1 MAKYRYA
8 VLGAGKQG
16 VAIAY
21 DLARFGDAAEIL
33 LMDQRESVVAEG
45 AARIQSLVP
54 GAPVRA
60 KAADFDQPESATL
73 LSGCD
78 VAVSALPYRM
88 NATLARAAVKGGT
101 SFCDLGGNTD
111 VVRETLELDTA
122 ARAAGVCV
130 VPDCGLAPG
139 LNNVLAAHALT
150 LVPGAKHV
158 RMYCGGLPQEPVGP
172 LGYRLFFS
180 IDGLTNEY
188 MGHATIVRG
197 GRLENVEAF
206 TEVEPFPG
214 TRALG
219 KLEAFFTSGGTST
232 APEHLAGQLDTYE
245 YKTIRYAGHFDK
257 MRAMIELGL
266 LDLEPVDVNGHAV
279 APRDLFHAVAEPR
292 LDRGPTDDVVLLRVE
307 CTDATGAGAR
317 FDMVQ
322 RLDPATGFTA
332 MEQGTGY
339 PTAAI
344 AHALAGHQTR
354 PGAYTPE
361 RAGLGAKHLQQLRKR
376 GLAIKRTTIRAR

>member
-8 VLGAGKQG
+8 VLGAGRQG

-33 LMDQRESVVAEG
+33 LMDRSEPAVKEA
-45 AARIQSLVP
+45 AARIQALVP

-60 KAADFDQPESATL
+60 KPADFDQAKNATL
-73 LSGCD
+73 LFGCD

-88 NATLARAAVKGGT
+88 NSPLARAAVKAGA

-111 VVRETLELDTA
+111 VVRETLELDNA

-150 LVPGAKHV
+150 LVPEAKHV
-158 RMYCGGLPQEPVGP
+158 RMYCGGLPQDPVGP
-172 LGYRLFFS
+172 LGYRLCFS
-180 IDGLTNEY
+180 MSGLINEY
-188 MGHATIVRG
+188 MGRATIVRG
-197 GRLENVEAF
+197 GELESVEAF
-206 TEVEPFPG
+206 TEVEPFSGP
-214 TRALG
+214 RALG

-232 APEHLAGQLDTYE
+232 APEHLAEKLNTYE

-257 MRAMIELGL
+257 VRAMIELGL
-266 LDLEPVDVNGHAV
+266 FDLEPVDVGGHEV
-279 APRDLFHAVAEPR
+279 VPRDLFRAVAEPR
-292 LDRGPTDDVVLLRVE
+292 LDRGPLADVVLLRVE
-307 CTDATGAGAR
+307 CTDAAGAGVR

-322 RLDPATGFTA
+322 RLDPTTGFTA

-344 AHALAGHQTR
+344 AHALAGHETR

-361 RAGLGAKHLQQLRKR
+361 RAGLGAKHLHQLRKR
-376 GLAIKRTTIRAR
+376 GLAIKRTTLRAR